1 MGQCGPR
8 ARRARRITMSTTLPE
23 ALEDIIGEFDAVGD
37 QERLQLLLELAD
49 ELPDLPP
56 RYAGHTELL
65 EQVHEC
71 QSPLFLAVE
80 VDDDTVRL
88 FFDAPAEAPTTR
100 AFASI
105 LHTGLGRQ
113 NAETVLGIPDDF
125 YTRLGI
131 MDAVSP
137 LRIRGLAAML
147 GRIKNNVRDA
157 RAKARAN

>member
-1 MGQCGPR
+1 
-8 ARRARRITMSTTLPE
+8 MSSTLPHQ
-23 ALEDIIGEFDAVGD
+23 LEEIVEEFSAVGE
-37 QERLQLLLELAD
+37 QNRLQLLLELAD
-49 ELPDLPP
+49 ELPDLPS
-56 RYAGHTELL
+56 RYADHTELL

-80 VDDDTVRL
+80 VGEHGANGTATRADTVRL

-105 LHTGLGRQ
+105 LHTGLDGQ
-113 NAETVLGIPDDF
+113 SADTVLGVPDDF

-131 MDAVSP
+131 MNSVSP

-147 GRIKNNVRDA
+147 GRIKNNVRA
-157 RAKARAN
+157 ATTS

>member
-1 MGQCGPR
+1 
-8 ARRARRITMSTTLPE
+8 MSTTLPE
-23 ALEDIIGEFDAVGD
+23 ALEDIVAEFDAVGD

-49 ELPDLPP
+49 ELPDLPS
-56 RYAGHTELL
+56 RYADHSELL

-80 VDDDTVRL
+80 VDDDTVHL

-105 LHTGLGRQ
+105 LHSGLDGQ
-113 NAETVLGIPDDF
+113 SIDTVLGIPDDF

-131 MDAVSP
+131 MDTVSP

-147 GRIKNNVRDA
+147 GRIKNNVRHA
-157 RAKARAN
+157 HAN

>member
-1 MGQCGPR
+1 
-8 ARRARRITMSTTLPE
+8 MSTALPE
-23 ALEDIIGEFDAVGD
+23 ALEELVTEFADIGD
-37 QERLQLLLELAD
+37 QGRLQLLLELAD

-56 RYAGHTELL
+56 RYADHTELL

-80 VDDDTVRL
+80 YERDTVRL

-105 LHTGLGRQ
+105 LHTGLDGQ
-113 NAETVLGIPDDF
+113 SAETVLAVPDDF

-131 MDAVSP
+131 MNSVSP

-147 GRIKNNVRDA
+147 GRIKNNVRNA
-157 RAKARAN
+157 QAN